1 MQLFYSPT
9 SPYARK
15 VRIVLQLLELERDV
29 ELVATNPLGD
39 ATELQARNPL
49 GKVPALVLADG
60 RALYDSRV
68 ICEHLD
74 REAMGGLIPAD
85 GESRDG
91 VLVAQALADGI
102 TDAAFALVMER
113 RRPSSEQ
120 SAHWCERWQSAILRG
135 VAAIAV
141 PGTTDAPTDLG
152 DIATA
157 VALDYLDFRLP
168 DIEWRAAYA
177 AAGRWQADA
186 VRWPAMV
193 ATAPPQA

>member
-1 MQLFYSPT
+1 MRLYFSPT

-15 VRIVLQLLELERDV
+15 VRIVLHVLGLEADV
-29 ELVATNPLGD
+29 ALIATNPLGEAAD
-39 ATELQARNPL
+39 LQAHNPL
-49 GKVPALVLADG
+49 GKVPALVLGDG
-60 RALYDSRV
+60 RVLYDSRV

-74 REAMGGLIPAD
+74 RAARGGLIPAD
-85 GESRDG
+85 GEARDR

-120 SAHWCERWQSAILRG
+120 SAHWRERWQSAISRG
-135 VAAIAV
+135 VAAITV
-141 PGTTDAPTDLG
+141 PSCTDAPADLG
-152 DIATA
+152 AIATA

-168 DIEWRAAYA
+168 DIDWRAANP
-177 AAGRWQADA
+177 AAGAWHADA

-193 ATAPPQA
+193 ATAHPKA